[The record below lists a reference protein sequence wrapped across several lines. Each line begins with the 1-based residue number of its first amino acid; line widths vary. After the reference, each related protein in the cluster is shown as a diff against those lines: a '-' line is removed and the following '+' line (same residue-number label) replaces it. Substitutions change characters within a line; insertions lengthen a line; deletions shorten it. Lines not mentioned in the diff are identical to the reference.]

1 MGILKSHLGGKYL
14 ASSDLD
20 GDGKEFGMVLTIA
33 GISEADVSRQDDPTS
48 EIRPILA
55 FKEDV
60 KSLVLNK
67 TNLSF
72 VTGRFGE
79 DDQKIVGCKVGVWVN
94 PEVEYAG
101 KLVQGLRLCDHK
113 AIAEAGGDEGKTPDV
128 PF

>member
-79 DDQKIVGCKVGVWVN
+79 DDEKIVGCKIGVWVN

-113 AIAEAGGDEGKTPDV
+113 SIGDGEEKEI

>member
-14 ASSDLD
+14 ASSDLA
-20 GDGKEFGMVLTIA
+20 GDGKEFGKVLTIS

-48 EIRPILA
+48 EIRPILE
-55 FKEDV
+55 FEGDT

-72 VTGRFGE
+72 VTGKFGE
-79 DDQKIVGCKVGVWVN
+79 DDAKIVGCKIGVWVN
-94 PEVEYAG
+94 PEVQYAG

-113 AIAEAGGDEGKTPDV
+113 SIGNDGEEI